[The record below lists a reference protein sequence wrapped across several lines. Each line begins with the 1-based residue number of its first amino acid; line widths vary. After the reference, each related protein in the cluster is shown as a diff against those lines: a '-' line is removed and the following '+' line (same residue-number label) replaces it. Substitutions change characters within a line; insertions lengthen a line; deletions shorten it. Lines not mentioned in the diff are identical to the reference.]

1 LDSKEYTYQESKNF
15 WLPLDNAAKIYPAI
29 LSDEFTAVF
38 RISVV
43 LKHPVKIKHL
53 LKAVHSIEDRFPY
66 YKVQLKKGF
75 FWYYLEHIDLPI
87 PVEVENKIPCR
98 KFQKGKL
105 MFRVLVLKNRI
116 SVEFCHILTDGS
128 GALEFFK
135 YLLLLYFKEC
145 GRTIPGENFSF
156 LHSDNIV
163 SEEEYE
169 DSYNR
174 YFKEDI
180 PPMVKQS
187 KAFHLPYPLNPVPRF
202 EVLNVILSLKEIK
215 NKAAGKGVSITI
227 YLLSVYLL
235 ILQEIYENLNILSRQ
250 KKNKHLRI
258 QVPVNLRNIY
268 PSKTMRNFTLFV
280 MPQIDLRL
288 GHYTFDEI
296 IKTVYHQ
303 MHLETDEKL
312 INKNIARNVGYEKK
326 LLIRGIPLLL
336 KSLILNFKF
345 YSLGTS
351 QYSGVLTNLG
361 RLTLPSEVSKFID
374 YFILTA
380 PPPNKILKVSCGIIG
395 FNDKLVLSFGNI
407 TRSKEL
413 EQKFVKFLSGEGLKI
428 KLMTYTTI

>member
-1 LDSKEYTYQESKNF
+1 MDKFIFSDVLNANLTEAEVEPEIKKKKQDDEKDSE
-15 WLPLDNAAKIYPAI
+15 
-29 LSDEFTAVF
+29 
-38 RISVV
+38 
-43 LKHPVKIKHL
+43 KIKDQDDRKEKDISDL
-53 LKAVHSIEDRFPY
+53 DKDDMDDEEARPDEEDVAVSITMNDNVDKGGQIRFVNFTKLATLTSIEACLKLFKIDPDNVDKAFDDML
-66 YKVQLKKGF
+66 QLTF
-75 FWYYLEHIDLPI
+75 RSPI
-87 PVEVENKIPCR
+87 KD
-98 KFQKGKL
+98 F
-105 MFRVLVLKNRI
+105 
-116 SVEFCHILTDGS
+116 
-128 GALEFFK
+128 
-135 YLLLLYFKEC
+135 
-145 GRTIPGENFSF
+145 
-156 LHSDNIV
+156 

-174 YFKEDI
+174 YFKENI

-187 KAFHLPYPLNPVPRF
+187 KAFHLPYSLNPVPRF

-227 YLLSVYLL
+227 YLLSIYLF
-235 ILQEIYENLNILSRQ
+235 ILQEIYENLNILSRH
-250 KKNKHLRI
+250 KKNKQLRI

-268 PSKTMRNFTLFV
+268 HSKTMRNFSLFV

-351 QYSGVLTNLG
+351 QYSGVLTNPG
-361 RLTLPSEVSKFID
+361 RLTFPSEVSEFID

-380 PPPNKILKVSCGIIG
+380 PPPNKILKVSCGVIG

-407 TRSKEL
+407 TRSKEP